1 MLCAE
6 CPRCRRRSII
16 GMEKPHLQ
24 LEESAPHQSAPAE
37 EASPPTRLRC
47 DLCGSRAVRIVSFA
61 SPIEALRFTT
71 ARR

>member
-16 GMEKPHLQ
+16 GMAKPDLQ
-24 LEESAPHQSAPAE
+24 IEAAPRETAE
-37 EASPPTRLRC
+37 GEGVSTASSRLRC

-61 SPIEALRFTT
+61 SPIEALRFAT

>member
-16 GMEKPHLQ
+16 GVNRNQTLTEGD
-24 LEESAPHQSAPAE
+24 EPAE
-37 EASPPTRLRC
+37 LRLRC
-47 DLCGSRAVRIVSFA
+47 DLCGSRQVRIVRVQ

-71 ARR
+71 GRS

>member
-16 GMEKPHLQ
+16 GMAKPDPYIEDTSAAAGEKEGAQPG
-24 LEESAPHQSAPAE
+24 A
-37 EASPPTRLRC
+37 RLRC
-47 DLCGSRAVRIVSFA
+47 DVCGSRAVRIVSFS

>member
-16 GMEKPHLQ
+16 GMAKPDPY
-24 LEESAPHQSAPAE
+24 LEDASATPKE
-37 EASPPTRLRC
+37 GASTGARLRC
-47 DLCGSRAVRIVSFA
+47 DLCGNRAVRILSFT

-71 ARR
+71 GRR